1 MENETTMAYPTEYRY
16 TKEHEWLKIDG
27 TTGTIGI
34 TDYAQH
40 SLGDIV
46 FVELPKV
53 GAELEAHAIF
63 GSVESVK
70 AVSDLYCP
78 VAGTVTEIN
87 DALVGA
93 PETINS
99 DANTTWIMKVELKDA
114 SAGADL
120 LSSTDYD
127 AFVAEETGK

>member
-1 MENETTMAYPTEYRY
+1 MYPATYKY
-16 TKEHEWLKIDG
+16 TKTHEWLDAQHD
-27 TTGTIGI
+27 TASVGI

-53 GAELEAHAIF
+53 GAEVKAGEIF

-70 AVSDLYCP
+70 AVSDLYAP
-78 VAGTVTEIN
+78 VSGTVTEIN
-87 DALVGA
+87 EALNST

-99 DANTTWIMKVELKDA
+99 DANETWLFKLQLSDQAELTTLP
-114 SAGADL
+114 SL
-120 LSSTDYD
+120 LDSKLYETY
-127 AFVAEETGK
+127 VAEETAH

>member
-1 MENETTMAYPTEYRY
+1 MAYPAEYRY
-16 TKEHEWLKIDG
+16 TKTHEWLHASG
-27 TTGTIGI
+27 ATASVGI

-53 GAELEAHAIF
+53 GDSVSAGKIF

-70 AVSDLYCP
+70 AVSDLYAP
-78 VAGTVTEIN
+78 ASGTVTEIN
-87 DALVGA
+87 EELTGA

-99 DANTTWIMKVELKDA
+99 DANSTWIFRMELKDTA
-114 SAGADL
+114 ELGSLETLVDSGA
-120 LSSTDYD
+120 YEK
-127 AFVAEETGK
+127 FVSEETGH